1 MCAMVDKFVIA
12 RKKFF
17 EEQGDKE
24 KNPTCF
30 IDLLLQSEVY
40 AGDV

>member
-1 MCAMVDKFVIA
+1 MLDKIVIA

-24 KNPTCF
+24 SNPTCF
-30 IDLLLQSEVY
+30 IDLLL
-40 AGDV
+40 